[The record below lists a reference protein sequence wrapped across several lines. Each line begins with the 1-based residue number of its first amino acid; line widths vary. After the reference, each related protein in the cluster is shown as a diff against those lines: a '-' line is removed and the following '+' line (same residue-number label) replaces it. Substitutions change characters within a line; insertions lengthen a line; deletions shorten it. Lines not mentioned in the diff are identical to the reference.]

1 MELTTLTY
9 FDLGVFTILG
19 LSGLLS
25 FFRGFVREVLSLG
38 AWFGAGVITLY
49 AFPHVAAALSKH
61 IHNQTIASGLA
72 ALSTFALAL
81 IAISVVSSV
90 LLKFVKSGS
99 DVGLLDHGMG
109 LLFGIARGVLM
120 VAIAYFIYTQIFV
133 AKEDYPDWV
142 QHAVTRP
149 YVARAAHA
157 VAKLAP
163 SYLDEITPKHDKK
176 NTATDNHHPSPLSEL
191 PADSDADDGITND
204 IKNSGEQSPVDWPSA
219 EDLKQRVKSATEGK

>member
-49 AFPHVAAALSKH
+49 AFPHVAAVLSKH
-61 IHNQTIASGLA
+61 IQNQTIASGLA

-99 DVGLLDHGMG
+99 DVGLLDHFMG
-109 LLFGIARGVLM
+109 LMFGIARGVLM
-120 VAIAYFIYTQIFV
+120 VAIAYFIYAQIFV

-142 QHAVTRP
+142 QNAVTRP
-149 YVARAAHA
+149 YVAKAANA

-163 SYLDEITPKHDKK
+163 SYLGEIADKDDKK
-176 NTATDNHHPSPLSEL
+176 NKKKVSEPNDWL
-191 PADSDADDGITND
+191 PEDDID
-204 IKNSGEQSPVDWPSA
+204 EAVKNTTPNEPIEWPSA
-219 EDLKQRVKSATEGK
+219 DDLKQRVKNATE

>member
-9 FDLGVFTILG
+9 FDLGVFAILG

-49 AFPHVAAALSKH
+49 AFPHVAAVLSKH

-90 LLKFVKSGS
+90 LLKFVKSGA
-99 DVGLLDHGMG
+99 DVGLLDHVMG
-109 LLFGIARGVLM
+109 LLFGLARGMLM

-133 AKEDYPDWV
+133 AKQDYPDWV
-142 QHAVTRP
+142 RKAVTRP
-149 YVARAAHA
+149 YVAKAANA

-163 SYLDEITPKHDKK
+163 SYLDEIAPPDAHK
-176 NTATDNHHPSPLSEL
+176 NK
-191 PADSDADDGITND
+191 DSDANKKKPSEASDESLDDELD
-204 IKNSGEQSPVDWPSA
+204 AAVKNTTSHDSIEWPTA
-219 EDLKQRVKSATEGK
+219 NDLKQRVKNATEGN